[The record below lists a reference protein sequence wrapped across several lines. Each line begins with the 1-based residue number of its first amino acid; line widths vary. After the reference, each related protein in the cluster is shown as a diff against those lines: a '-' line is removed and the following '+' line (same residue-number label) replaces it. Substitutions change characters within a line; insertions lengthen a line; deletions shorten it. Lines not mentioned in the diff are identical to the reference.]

1 MLKFF
6 GVGAGRGSH
15 FCPGRGGAGRA
26 SLISSLKILISGQY
40 VHQDKMSV
48 EKSAKSGQYVHK
60 DNLSQDEMS
69 QDEMSQDKT
78 SQDKMSVRTKR
89 LLAAGLL
96 LDFILKF
103 SY

>member
-1 MLKFF
+1 MSGLVWSAK
-6 GVGAGRGSH
+6 AI
-15 FCPGRGGAGRA
+15 P
-26 SLISSLKILISGQY
+26 GQY

-48 EKSAKSGQYVHK
+48 KKSAKSGQYVHK

-89 LLAAGLL
+89 LLASCLCTYGRPPRHQPWPRH
-96 LDFILKF
+96 
-103 SY
+103 

>member
-1 MLKFF
+1 
-6 GVGAGRGSH
+6 
-15 FCPGRGGAGRA
+15 
-26 SLISSLKILISGQY
+26 
-40 VHQDKMSV
+40 MSV

-89 LLAAGLL
+89 LLAQNSTYILEKIS
-96 LDFILKF
+96 LDSETQAVDTIPVSFEVRSSWMQPVASSFQHFMSFLSRLNFKIII
-103 SY
+103 